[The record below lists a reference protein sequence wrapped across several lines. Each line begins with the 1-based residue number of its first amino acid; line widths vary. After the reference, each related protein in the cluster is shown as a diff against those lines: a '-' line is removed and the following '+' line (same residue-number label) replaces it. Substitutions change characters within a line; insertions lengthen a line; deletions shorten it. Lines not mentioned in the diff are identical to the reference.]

1 MKLRITLS
9 LGLWGLVTNL
19 TIIMDCIAEDTRFNN
34 LSDEGKQVP
43 ERSFFSNSQEM
54 NMDNE

>member
-1 MKLRITLS
+1 
-9 LGLWGLVTNL
+9 
-19 TIIMDCIAEDTRFNN
+19 MDCIAEDTRINN

-43 ERSFFSNSQEM
+43 ERNFISNSQEM